1 MSAAV
6 HQIRGLIVHD
16 AAIGIVDGNLLAVVF
31 LFRLHVEHVAQGEL
45 VDIVVLVDLQTLLD
59 LCLDLLGEHHLV
71 DQFGCHI
78 VLCVSEAHD
87 AVVSKLV
94 QGFSLHLAALGHLLQ
109 PVVPDTVQVGS
120 ALLAIVFA
128 HTRLGVSL
136 HITLILTYLGHHV
149 FDAEFVVKT
158 LHVFALGAKTRE
170 FNVSVIVQID
180 IVGYRGH
187 IIGSLIV
194 LVGIGHDPLTTL
206 LEVLQGIAQLLG
218 CSRCVEGQCAA
229 LQVDTF
235 DVFIVLRLTDGTDQ
249 VVQSHGTHVVQV
261 QDLID
266 RGAFF
271 CPFTDGSVEFDD
283 KHRVFLNFG

>member
-87 AVVSKLV
+87 TVISKLV

-180 IVGYRGH
+180 IVGY
-187 IIGSLIV
+187 
-194 LVGIGHDPLTTL
+194 
-206 LEVLQGIAQLLG
+206 
-218 CSRCVEGQCAA
+218 
-229 LQVDTF
+229 
-235 DVFIVLRLTDGTDQ
+235 
-249 VVQSHGTHVVQV
+249 
-261 QDLID
+261 
-266 RGAFF
+266 
-271 CPFTDGSVEFDD
+271 
-283 KHRVFLNFG
+283 